1 MTGVAAPART
11 LGFADLFLYAASVA
25 LSIRWISV
33 AAAAGPASLPLW
45 GLAVLLFGVPLVL
58 ATAELTGRFEGEG
71 GIYAW
76 TGGAFGPFWGFLCGW
91 IYWTSN
97 LPFFAGVLVFMLS
110 LLTPALGPFGKAL
123 TDHPALFTAAALGL
137 ALLVG
142 AAHYV
147 GLGAGKW
154 PLRNVGGASNFIL
167 VGLLALTA
175 IGVGLR
181 QGAATDFARADY
193 RPPLDLAGAA
203 LWGTMVF
210 GIGGPEALAL
220 LRNDVRGGMRTIL
233 GVLATVAV
241 FQIAFYLAGTSSIL
255 VILTPQSATRL
266 TGLPDAIIL
275 GLKDL
280 GLAPLAPA
288 VLIGGFLC
296 ALGSYSAW
304 FGVAARLPFAAG
316 VDTVLPKAFGRRD
329 PHSGAPQAA
338 VLVQTVVVVAIV
350 LLSQA
355 GETLRAA
362 YDFLVAMTVL
372 SYTLPFVFLFAVY
385 VAIQRRPVLAGVWR
399 TPGGP
404 RVAAVIG
411 SVGLAATLIAIGG
424 TLVPSPDAK
433 DPVGEVVK
441 LVLASAVLVLS
452 GVAFYV
458 AARRRGG

>member
-1 MTGVAAPART
+1 VSGAAAPART
-11 LGFADLFLYAASVA
+11 LGFGDLFLYAASVA

-45 GLAVLLFGVPLVL
+45 GLAVLLFGAPLVL
-58 ATAELTGRFEGEG
+58 ATAELTGRFAGEG

-97 LPFFAGVLVFMLS
+97 LPFFAGLLVFMLS
-110 LLTPALGPFGKAL
+110 LLAPALGPASRELAGNP
-123 TDHPALFTAAALGL
+123 TLFTAAALGL
-137 ALLVG
+137 AVLVG

-154 PLRNVGGASNFIL
+154 LSNVGGASNFIL
-167 VGLLALTA
+167 VGLLAMTA

-181 QGAATDFARADY
+181 HGSATDFSHADY
-193 RPPLDLAGAA
+193 RPPLDLAGAT

-210 GIGGPEALAL
+210 GVGGPEALAL
-220 LRNDVRGGMRTIL
+220 IRNEVRGGMRTIL

-241 FQIAFYLAGTSSIL
+241 FQIVFYVVGTGSIL
-255 VILTPQSATRL
+255 VILTQQGATRL
-266 TGLPDAIIL
+266 SGLPDAIIL
-275 GLKDL
+275 GLKTL
-280 GLAPLAPA
+280 GLGSLAPA

-316 VDTVLPKAFGRRD
+316 VDAVLPKAFGRRD
-329 PHSGAPQAA
+329 PRTGAPHAA
-338 VLVQTVVVVAIV
+338 IAVQTAVVVAI
-350 LLSQA
+350 LLISQA

-372 SYTLPFVFLFAVY
+372 SYTLPFLFLFAVY
-385 VAIQRRPVLAGVWR
+385 VAMQWRVVAPEIWR

-404 RVAAVIG
+404 RVATAIG
-411 SVGLAATLIAIGG
+411 VVGLAATLTAVGG

-433 DPVGEVVK
+433 DPAGEVVK
-441 LVLASAVLVLS
+441 LVVASAVLVLS

-458 AARRRGG
+458 AARRRRG

>member
-1 MTGVAAPART
+1 VSGAPAPART
-11 LGFADLFLYAASVA
+11 LGFGDLFLYAASVA

-58 ATAELTGRFEGEG
+58 ATAELTGRFAGEG

-110 LLTPALGPFGKAL
+110 LLAPALGPEGQAL
-123 TDHPALFTAAALGL
+123 TNHPPLFTAAALGL
-137 ALLVG
+137 AILVG

-154 PLRNVGGASNFIL
+154 LSNVGGASNFIL

-181 QGAATDFARADY
+181 HGSATDFVRADY
-193 RPPLDLAGAA
+193 RPPLNLAGAA

-210 GIGGPEALAL
+210 GVGGPEALAL
-220 LRNDVRGGMRTIL
+220 IRNEVRGGMRTIL

-241 FQIAFYLAGTSSIL
+241 FQIAFYVIGTSSIL
-255 VILTPQSATRL
+255 VILTPQGATRL
-266 TGLPDAIIL
+266 SGLPDAIIL
-275 GLKDL
+275 GLKTL
-280 GLAPLAPA
+280 GLGPLAPA

-316 VDTVLPKAFGRRD
+316 VDAVLPKAFGRRD
-329 PHSGAPQAA
+329 PRTGAPQAA
-338 VLVQTVVVVAIV
+338 ILVQTIIVVAIV
-350 LLSQA
+350 LISQA

-372 SYTLPFVFLFAVY
+372 SYTLPFLFLFAVY
-385 VAIQRRPVLAGVWR
+385 VVMQTRPMALDVWR
-399 TPGGP
+399 SPGGP

-411 SVGLAATLIAIGG
+411 VVGLVATLTAVGG
-424 TLVPSPDAK
+424 TLVPSPEVR
-433 DPVGEVVK
+433 DPAGELVK
-441 LVLASAVLVLS
+441 LVAASAVLVLS

-458 AARRRGG
+458 AARRRRG

>member
-1 MTGVAAPART
+1 MTGAAQPART

-33 AAAAGPASLPLW
+33 AAAAGPSSLPLW
-45 GLAVLLFGVPLVL
+45 ALAVLLFGVPLVL

-76 TGGAFGPFWGFLCGW
+76 AGGAFGPFWGFLCGW

-97 LPFFAGVLVFMLS
+97 LPFFSGMLVFMLS
-110 LLTPALGPFGKAL
+110 LLTPALGPAGRAL
-123 TDHPALFTAAALGL
+123 TDDPALFTAVALAVAAL
-137 ALLVG
+137 VG
-142 AAHYV
+142 GAHYL

-154 PLRNVGGASNFIL
+154 ISNLGGASNFVL
-167 VGLLALTA
+167 VGLLTLTA
-175 IGVGLR
+175 TGVALR
-181 QGAATDFARADY
+181 HGAATNFARADY

-210 GIGGPEALAL
+210 GVGGPEALAL
-220 LRNDVRGGMRTIL
+220 LRNEVRGGMRTIL

-241 FQIAFYLAGTSSIL
+241 FQIAFYVAGTSSIL

-266 TGLPDAIIL
+266 SGLPDAIIL
-275 GLKDL
+275 GLKTL
-280 GLAPLAPA
+280 GLGPLAPA
-288 VLIGGFLC
+288 VLVAGFLC

-316 VDTVLPKAFGRRD
+316 VDAVLPRAFGRRD
-329 PHSGAPQAA
+329 PRTGAPHAA
-338 VLVQTVVVVAIV
+338 IIVQTVVVAAI
-350 LLSQA
+350 LLISQA

-385 VAIQRRPVLAGVWR
+385 VAIQRRPVASGVWR

-404 RVAAVIG
+404 RAAAAFGAI
-411 SVGLAATLIAIGG
+411 GLAATCVAIGG
-424 TLVPSPDAK
+424 TLAPSPDAR
-433 DPVGEVVK
+433 DPAAEVVK

-452 GVAFYV
+452 GAGFYV
-458 AARRRGG
+458 AARRRRG